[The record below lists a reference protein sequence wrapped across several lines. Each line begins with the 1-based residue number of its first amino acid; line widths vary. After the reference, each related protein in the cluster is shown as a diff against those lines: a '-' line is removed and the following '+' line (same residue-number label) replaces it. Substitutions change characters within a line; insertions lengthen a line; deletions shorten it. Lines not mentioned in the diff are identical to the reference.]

1 MAFVLLQQMTP
12 QVTHQRIH
20 IGVTIAQGF
29 DSLDAITDG
38 GMIAT
43 AVIAPNGLGAPV
55 ANMLRQVHGN
65 LAIKASRL

>member
-1 MAFVLLQQMTP
+1 MTP

-20 IGVTIAQGF
+20 IRITLAKGF

-43 AVIAPNGLGAPV
+43 VVIASNVLGAPV
-55 ANMLRQVHGN
+55 ADILRQVHGN